1 MAGHKPTRRRN
12 RLRSPFFVHFLCRA
26 GVWLSDVDSCWRVLL
41 VRTLRAHKILPGP
54 LGAYNLQLV
63 RACPLYLRLS
73 LSTCATLQHNL
84 GRCKTLWHAR
94 SVRRRRRSRQ
104 RTRPSTAC
112 NPNGTLI
119 ICRGKYDRSLRV
131 VSSTFDCSV
140 PSLASAR
147 YTAHTQMHT
156 KALCALVTS
165 ASLLCIV
172 RKFLRRILMMP
183 CWWFRRGINWTL
195 GCCRDWCLTPI
206 Q

>member
-41 VRTLRAHKILPGP
+41 VCALRAHQILPGP
-54 LGAYNLQLV
+54 RGACNLHLV

-84 GRCKTLWHAR
+84 GRRKTLRHAR

-131 VSSTFDCSV
+131 VSSKFDCSV

-147 YTAHTQMHT
+147 YTAHKHT
-156 KALCALVTS
+156 HTNAHKGTMCSVTS

-172 RKFLRRILMMP
+172 RKFLRRILMMSLYRAS
-183 CWWFRRGINWTL
+183 WWFRRGI
-195 GCCRDWCLTPI
+195 R
-206 Q
+206 